1 MLGKGLAKMQ
11 FPWREA
17 AARRFAALLLASFVM
32 PARSAFAQKA
42 LSFPKGSGAA
52 EAVDGHYGHENWN
65 SLSLADSRMRADEPL
80 LGAKDEETEFTRE
93 LFRAQWRDGDPIDLY
108 VIRPS
113 HLEKPPVVLYLY
125 SYPSDTHR
133 FLDNA
138 YCQRVTRDGFAAVGF
153 VSALTGQRYHGRPMK
168 QWFVSELQES
178 LVLSVHDVQ
187 MVLNYLARRGDL
199 DLGSLGM
206 FGAGSGGTIAILA
219 AAVDK
224 RIKTVDLLDP
234 WGDWPDWVAKSSLI
248 PEAERPQYLNP
259 QFLKRVAPFDPVEW
273 LPQLKSQTIR
283 LQHVMDDSVTPL
295 AAKRRIE
302 AVAPHAVQLV
312 RYDDSPAL
320 FKATA
325 GGALFNWIKQ
335 QLRPAARINGSVAT
349 TGRGGSPS
357 VH

>member
-1 MLGKGLAKMQ
+1 MQ

-17 AARRFAALLLASFVM
+17 ATRLFSALLLASFVM
-32 PARSAFAQKA
+32 PARSSFAQEA
-42 LSFPKGSGAA
+42 LSFPKSSGPA

-80 LGAKDEETEFTRE
+80 LGEKDEETEFTRE

-113 HLEKPPVVLYLY
+113 HIEKPPVVLYLY

-206 FGAGSGGTIAILA
+206 FGAGSGGSIAILA
-219 AAVDK
+219 AVVDK

-248 PEAERPQYLNP
+248 PEAERPQYLKP

-283 LQHVMDDSVTPL
+283 LQHVMDDSVTPPS
-295 AAKRRIE
+295 AKQKIE

-312 RYDDSPAL
+312 RYDDGPAL

-335 QLRPAARINGSVAT
+335 QLRPGAPVNSSVAT
-349 TGRGGSPS
+349 TGRGGRPS